1 MAIYP
6 QEYSTSIAIATIAQ
20 KIPSIIYNKLSTYL
34 CWKTMTIA
42 QSLPL
47 VESHVN
53 PEIIFPQGQFWSDEP
68 PLESNLHLQ
77 QIILLIQ
84 CLEWWWRKR
93 EDYFAAGNLTIYYSP
108 NQKKSEFFR
117 GPDFFVVL
125 GTNPNPNRRSWVVWR
140 EEGKYPNL
148 IIEILSDSTAKVDRE
163 EKKQIYQDIF
173 RTPDYFWFDP
183 ESREFQGFTL
193 ISGQYQPITPNAQG
207 WLWSQQLGLYLG
219 LSANK
224 LRYFTP
230 EGELVPTPA
239 EAAQQAEN
247 QVLEAENRVLE
258 AENRAVEAE
267 NQVQQEKQKAAKLA
281 AKLRELGIDTE
292 ENL

>member
-1 MAIYP
+1 
-6 QEYSTSIAIATIAQ
+6 
-20 KIPSIIYNKLSTYL
+20 
-34 CWKTMTIA
+34 MTIA

-53 PEIIFPQGQFWSDEP
+53 PEIIFPEGEFWSDEP

-84 CLEWWWRKR
+84 CLEWWWRER

-117 GPDFFVVL
+117 
-125 GTNPNPNRRSWVVWR
+125 RSWVIWR

-207 WLWSQQLGLYLG
+207 RLWSQQLGLYLG

-239 EAAQQAEN
+239 EAAQQAET
-247 QVLEAENRVLE
+247 QVE
-258 AENRAVEAE
+258 
-267 NQVQQEKQKAAKLA
+267 QERQKSAKLA
-281 AKLRELGIDTE
+281 AKLRELGINPD

>member
-1 MAIYP
+1 M
-6 QEYSTSIAIATIAQ
+6 
-20 KIPSIIYNKLSTYL
+20 
-34 CWKTMTIA
+34 
-42 QSLPL
+42 
-47 VESHVN
+47 
-53 PEIIFPQGQFWSDEP
+53 
-68 PLESNLHLQ
+68 
-77 QIILLIQ
+77 
-84 CLEWWWRKR
+84 
-93 EDYFAAGNLTIYYSP
+93 
-108 NQKKSEFFR
+108 
-117 GPDFFVVL
+117 
-125 GTNPNPNRRSWVVWR
+125 GTNSNPNRRSWVVWR

-193 ISGQYQPITPNAQG
+193 ISGQYQPIAPNPQG

-247 QVLEAENRVLE
+247 RVLEAENRVLE
-258 AENRAVEAE
+258 VES
-267 NQVQQEKQKAAKLA
+267 QVQQEKQKAAKLA